1 MEGIT
6 SFFEPGLL
14 IMLPIFVF
22 YFAGG
27 GRFGT
32 GKAVRSAF
40 FFLIGFSAATFAACV
55 FDGYPLWLLRHQR
68 FVNLISG
75 SFITVFGLNQLGL
88 LRWNRLPWG
97 SRVLDAQNV
106 TYLPTVWFGILFS
119 ALRIPCTGWHFGFPA
134 NAPVAE
140 VASYCLG
147 LGIPFLIISLLVYE
161 VIISSGWVK
170 RHYRAINLL
179 CGCFLILSG
188 ILTASGLLGRL
199 IRYLYC

>member
-14 IMLPIFVF
+14 IVLPIFVF

-32 GKAVRSAF
+32 GKAVRSTF

-55 FDGYPLWLLRHQR
+55 LDGYPLWLLRHQR

-119 ALRIPCTGWHFGFPA
+119 ALRIPFTGWHFGFPA
-134 NAPVAE
+134 NVPVAE